1 MAQPDLPHEKASG
14 AERRPR
20 WRVSRGFRAAGRG
33 LAPLGGAGRFAVDR
47 LVFWAPVWLP
57 LVVVLQLALGGLRP
71 ARAEERRLDHEE
83 AGVARR
89 VDALLGTGFRG
100 ELRGKALSLLALLDP
115 IRRGLAVAVDL
126 PSGLDCDS
134 GRACEHTFRADLTA
148 TFVAPKVGFASPGA
162 GPYLGRVETV
172 SIGTPPELVRRV
184 RSARGGG
191 SGNTSVR
198 LL

>member
-89 VDALLGTGFRG
+89 VDALLGERGQLEADAARLADGIWRERVRRSLRNAGMEPLGLEGSRAAGFRTK
-100 ELRGKALSLLALLDP
+100 R
-115 IRRGLAVAVDL
+115 
-126 PSGLDCDS
+126 
-134 GRACEHTFRADLTA
+134 
-148 TFVAPKVGFASPGA
+148 
-162 GPYLGRVETV
+162 
-172 SIGTPPELVRRV
+172 
-184 RSARGGG
+184 
-191 SGNTSVR
+191 
-198 LL
+198 